1 MSACASVSYRPVK
14 SRPDPVDE
22 WHGAFTPF
30 GWRNDKGD
38 VGDMAED
45 ITLEREVQYKSLA
58 GGQLTQA
65 LLSLWAAER
74 LCAECAAN
82 KDGLSALIRDA
93 IVLYGSTF
101 TRSDVDNRHARRLSQ
116 ESYIPKHF
124 EGLHR
129 NLVAYRDKLFAHL
142 DSDSRNHG
150 RAVNEGNLSWL
161 RNAKAAL
168 DFQDE
173 IPNIKALILE
183 IVCQKLWPEILD
195 EHQEL
200 LNKSGL

>member
-1 MSACASVSYRPVK
+1 MA
-14 SRPDPVDE
+14 
-22 WHGAFTPF
+22 
-30 GWRNDKGD
+30 KG
-38 VGDMAED
+38 M
-45 ITLEREVQYKSLA
+45 TREREVQCKSLA

-74 LCAECAAN
+74 LCAKCAAN
-82 KDGLSALIRDA
+82 EDGLSALIRDA
-93 IVLYGSTF
+93 IVLYGGAF
-101 TRSDVDNRHARRLSQ
+101 TRSDVDNRHSHKLSQ

-129 NLVAYRDKLFAHL
+129 RLVAYRDKLFAHL
-142 DSDSRNHG
+142 DSDSRNHK
-150 RAVNEGNLSWL
+150 RAVDENGLSWH

-168 DFQDE
+168 DFEDE

-183 IVCQKLWPEILD
+183 IVSQKLWPEILD

-200 LNKSGL
+200 LDKPGL